1 VFDSHCHLHDDR
13 MAAIRA
19 AAIERAA
26 AAGVRAV
33 LLAGVD
39 ESGWRVE
46 DAMLRQAQPLT
57 IAVAYGLH
65 PQVVPLL
72 SEAELAQQ
80 LEALAAAARGE
91 RLRDGTTL
99 LRPHALGEIG
109 LDARTD
115 ETKRCL
121 ELQTRVFR
129 EQLALARGLDLP
141 VVLHILRTHEAALRV
156 LRSDGLPRR
165 GGVVHSF
172 SGSAEL
178 VRDYAK
184 LGLSISFSGAVS
196 YSGARR
202 LHAAA
207 RVVPDE
213 LLLVETDAPDQTPL
227 ARRPASNEPAFLS
240 DVIAALAEL
249 RSQTVAHVAEVTDG
263 NARRLL
269 GLARAGLGGCN
280 GPHGTP
286 E

>member
-1 VFDSHCHLHDDR
+1 MFDSHCHLHDDR
-13 MAAIRA
+13 MREVRT

-46 DAMLRQAQPLT
+46 DAMRRQAQPLT

-65 PQVVPLL
+65 PQVVPLVD
-72 SEAELAQQ
+72 EAELARQ
-80 LEALAAAARGE
+80 LEILAAAARGE
-91 RLRDGTTL
+91 RLPDGTTL
-99 LRPHALGEIG
+99 ARPHALGEIG

-121 ELQTRVFR
+121 DLQTRVFR
-129 EQLALARGLDLP
+129 EQLALARALDLP

-156 LRSDGLPRR
+156 LRTDGLPRR

-178 VRDYAK
+178 VRDYVK
-184 LGLSISFSGAVS
+184 LGLFISLSGAVS
-196 YSGARR
+196 YSNARR

-207 RVVPDE
+207 RAVPDE
-213 LLLVETDAPDQTPL
+213 LLLVETDAPDQTPP
-227 ARRPASNEPAFLS
+227 ARRPGTNEPAFLV
-240 DVIAALAEL
+240 DVIAAVAEL
-249 RSQTVAHVAEVTDG
+249 RAQTVAHVAAVTDD
-263 NARRLL
+263 NTRRLL
-269 GLARAGLGGCN
+269 GLAQSGIAGCN
-280 GPHGTP
+280 YPHGTP
-286 E
+286 D